1 MKAKIDP
8 EKVRMYEL
16 QANMLAV
23 LANPKRLMI
32 MDLLGE
38 CPKTVTE
45 IADSLDMT
53 IQNTSQHLRLMK
65 EQSIVRAQ
73 RDGQTVNYRLTT
85 PVFKD
90 CCETV
95 RKAMV
100 AEVRKRN
107 QDLIQSTDIIFQ
119 TTNEPSKSK

>member
-1 MKAKIDP
+1 MTKLDP
-8 EKVRMYEL
+8 EKSRAYEL
-16 QANMLAV
+16 QANMLGV

-38 CPKTVTE
+38 GPKTVTE
-45 IADSLDMT
+45 IAAALEMT
-53 IQNTSQHLRLMK
+53 LQNTSQHLRLMK

-73 RDGQTVNYRLTT
+73 RDGQTVTYRLTT
-85 PVFKD
+85 PVFKE

-100 AEVRKRN
+100 KEVNKKG
-107 QDLIQSTDIIFQ
+107 QDL
-119 TTNEPSKSK
+119 SKARM